1 MLLSTKICKNCGKP
15 FTPKRKHGVYCKESC
30 RIAAYKKR
38 EGIPLPDFS
47 LLKNNNLPSRE
58 EIRKRELNGL
68 MSEAAARINQIER
81 SMKTDQIDEQAYSIT
96 IEQKR
101 KHTEWLNASDPKD
114 RVWSREPKK
123 ISDYDLQRAEE
134 RTLRASEKLKPK
146 REEINQL
153 LKNIQKYQKEL
164 ESLEQEI
171 YISKNKTANKLHTAS
186 SLNETTFETLD
197 FAGEWKTLLGV
208 PERGFTALIYGEK
221 FCGKS
226 TFALK
231 LADYLTKF
239 GKVIYFSVEEGVK
252 MTMQNKLRTL
262 GITNSKLNISSE
274 QLPEAIM
281 KMAKKFDFAIIDSLT
296 TADISADDLR
306 NAKLANAKTAYIGIN
321 HITTDGRA
329 KGGTGQLHNPDIVI
343 KIEPIGK
350 PIVEKNRYH
359 LDEIKEVKTE

>member
-1 MLLSTKICKNCGKP
+1 MYLSTKICKNCGKTY
-15 FTPKRKHGVYCKESC
+15 TPKRKHGVYCKESC

-47 LLKNNNLPSRE
+47 LLKSNLPSRE

-81 SMKTDQIDEQAYSIT
+81 SMKTDQIDEQAYSIA

-101 KHTEWLNASDPKD
+101 QHTEWLNASAPKD
-114 RVWSREPKK
+114 RVWSRAPKQ
-123 ISDYDLQRAEE
+123 IHDYDLQRAEE

-153 LKNIQKYQKEL
+153 LKTIQRYGKEL

-171 YISKNKTANKLHTAS
+171 YISKNKTAGKLHTAL
-186 SLNETTFETLD
+186 SLSEMTFETLD
-197 FAGEWKTLLGV
+197 FTGEWKTLLGV

-239 GKVIYFSVEEGVK
+239 GTVIYFSVEEGAK
-252 MTMQNKLRTL
+252 MTMKNKLQAL
-262 GITNSKLNISSE
+262 GITNPKLNITSE

-281 KMAKKFDFAIIDSLT
+281 KAAKKYDFAIIDSLT

-343 KIEPIGK
+343 KIAPIGI

-359 LDEIKEVKTE
+359 QAQEIEVKTE

>member
-1 MLLSTKICKNCGKP
+1 MFLSTKICKNCGKV
-15 FTPKRKHGVYCKESC
+15 FTPKRKHGLYCKVAC
-30 RIAAYKKR
+30 RVGAHKIR
-38 EGIPLPDFS
+38 HGLPVPDFS
-47 LLKNNNLPSRE
+47 LLNNNNLPSRE

-68 MSEAAARINQIER
+68 MSEAAAKINQIER
-81 SMKTDQIDEQAYSIT
+81 SMKTEQIDEQAYNLIM
-96 IEQKR
+96 EKKR
-101 KHTEWLNASDPKD
+101 QHTEWMNAEPSKD
-114 RVWSREPKK
+114 RVWTREPPKVH
-123 ISDYDLQRAEE
+123 DLDLIRAEE

-153 LKNIQKYQKEL
+153 LKSIQKYGKEL

-186 SLNETTFETLD
+186 SLSETTFETLG
-197 FAGEWKTLLGV
+197 FTGEWKTLLGV

-252 MTMQNKLRTL
+252 MTMQNKLRAL
-262 GITNSKLNISSE
+262 GITNSKLNISEE

-296 TADISADDLR
+296 TANITADDLR
-306 NAKLANAKTAYIGIN
+306 NAKLANAKTAYIGVN
-321 HITTDGRA
+321 HITVDGKA

-343 KIEPIGK
+343 RIEPIGL
-350 PIVEKNRYH
+350 PIIEKNRYH
-359 LDEIKEVKTE
+359 QDDIKTAD